1 MTTWV
6 KDPNAILDYKWDYS
20 SWLEPGDTI
29 TAHDIIVDGTL
40 TLGPHS
46 HDDTSVTAW
55 LSGGTE
61 GDRARVTVRVTTADG
76 RVDDRTSVIEIRA
89 R

>member
-1 MTTWV
+1 MATWV
-6 KDPNAILDYKWDYS
+6 KDPNAILDYKWDYA

-29 TAHDIIVDGTL
+29 AAHEVVIVGTVV
-40 TLGPHS
+40 LGVNS

-61 GDRARVTVRVTTADG
+61 GERARVTVRVTTVDG
-76 RVDDRTSVIEIRA
+76 RVDDRTSVVDVRS